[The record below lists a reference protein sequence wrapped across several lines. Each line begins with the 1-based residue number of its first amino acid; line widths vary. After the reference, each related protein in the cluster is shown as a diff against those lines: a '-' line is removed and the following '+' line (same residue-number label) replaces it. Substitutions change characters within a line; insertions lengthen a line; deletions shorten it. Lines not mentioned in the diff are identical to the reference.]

1 MSLPPRWKEQT
12 CPAGAPRPAA
22 RGGGGS
28 ARPRSL
34 TPCPGGARPGAAHTR
49 PPAAVPE
56 PLAGR
61 GGGSRARLLWSSP
74 GRKLPG
80 EGRCTARVD
89 GAGEGKELAQ
99 RPAGDSAC
107 RPGDAWGGGR
117 RPETQQGPRRGAAG
131 CPRLHAP
138 PHPRTNDHRPA
149 PRTGEAPAEGGGG
162 VRLGSPPKRT
172 AVLPVLEPRRHA
184 RRRFTCRK
192 VTARAAPSRD
202 PWVEARPARPSTDR
216 AAPGKWTLRR
226 AGASRAET
234 QWRRRRGP
242 RPVAPGR
249 CSAVGS
255 QRSVERAHRASCCLQ
270 NVTEKKVSDRACLS
284 PAALHAN
291 VETQKP
297 LKTGTTAH
305 KRSRSAKA

>member
-1 MSLPPRWKEQT
+1 MPP
-12 CPAGAPRPAA
+12 P
-22 RGGGGS
+22 
-28 ARPRSL
+28 ARP
-34 TPCPGGARPGAAHTR
+34 PY
-49 PPAAVPE
+49 
-56 PLAGR
+56 
-61 GGGSRARLLWSSP
+61 
-74 GRKLPG
+74 
-80 EGRCTARVD
+80 
-89 GAGEGKELAQ
+89 
-99 RPAGDSAC
+99 
-107 RPGDAWGGGR
+107 
-117 RPETQQGPRRGAAG
+117 
-131 CPRLHAP
+131 
-138 PHPRTNDHRPA
+138 PRTNDHRPA
-149 PRTGEAPAEGGGG
+149 PRTGEVPAEGGGG
-162 VRLGSPPKRT
+162 VHLGSPPKRT

-234 QWRRRRGP
+234 RWRRRRGP

-255 QRSVERAHRASCCLQ
+255 QRSVKRAHRASCCLQ
-270 NVTEKKVSDRACLS
+270 NVTEKKVSDRAYLS